1 LRIGFFVWE
10 YPPSLVGGLGTY
22 AQNMAPKLVK
32 MGHSVSVFTMNRG
45 GLPTREVLEGVEVH
59 RPQIMDMT
67 KGLSLIASDG
77 LNRWGSGLKFFSDIA
92 VYNTLSASK
101 FLNKLVAGEK
111 TKFDMICYHDWLS
124 ALAGI
129 TVQQNSKLPSVFHVH
144 STEWGR
150 TGGQGSD
157 VVSNIEQAASQTADR
172 IITVSN
178 VMKEDLQRH
187 GWPKNK
193 IDVVWNG
200 VDPSV
205 YDPAKVGSGEVEA
218 LRAKYGIAP
227 DDRMLLFVGRLSPVK
242 GILSLI
248 QAMPDIVKRQPKT
261 KLVVLAS
268 GELEREVISLVEGLG
283 LNGSVKLRLEFVAEE
298 LRILHY
304 AASDLCVFPS
314 TYEPFGIVTL
324 EAMSMAKP
332 VVAGARGVVGF
343 VEQVVPHGPD
353 RCGVPVNGSD
363 PADIAWGV
371 DEALKDPE
379 QGKAWGANGR
389 RRVQDYFTWDRA
401 VAETL
406 KVYRRVNR

>member
-1 LRIGFFVWE
+1 MRIGFFVWE

-22 AQNMAPKLVK
+22 AQNMAPKLVNL
-32 MGHSVSVFTMNRG
+32 GHNVSVFTMNRG
-45 GLPTREVLEGVEVH
+45 GLPTREVLEGVDVH
-59 RPQIMDMT
+59 RPLVMDMT

-77 LNRWGSGLKFFSDIA
+77 LNRWGSGLRFFSDIA

-101 FLNKLVAGEK
+101 FLNKLVAGDK
-111 TKFDMICYHDWLS
+111 ARFDMICYHDWLS

-353 RCGVPVNGSD
+353 RCGVHVNGSD

>member
-1 LRIGFFVWE
+1 MRIGFFVWE

-22 AQNMAPKLVK
+22 AQNMAPKLVNL
-32 MGHSVSVFTMNRG
+32 GHNVSVFTMNRG
-45 GLPTREVLEGVEVH
+45 GLPTKEVLEGVDVH

-77 LNRWGSGLKFFSDIA
+77 LNRWGSGLRFFSDIA

-101 FLNKLVAGEK
+101 FLNELVAKEK
-111 TKFDMICYHDWLS
+111 ARFDMICYHDWLS

-150 TGGQGSD
+150 TNGQGSD

-178 VMKEDLQRH
+178 VMKEDLIRH

-200 VDPSV
+200 VDPAV
-205 YDPAKVGSGEVEA
+205 YDPARIGSGEVEA

-283 LNGSVKLRLEFVAEE
+283 LSGSVKLRLEFVAEE

-314 TYEPFGIVTL
+314 SYEPFGIVTL

-343 VEQVVPHGPD
+343 VEQVIPHGPD
-353 RCGVPVNGSD
+353 RCGIHVNGSD
-363 PADIAWGV
+363 PGDIAWGV
-371 DEALKDPE
+371 DEALKDAE
-379 QGKAWGANGR
+379 QAKAWGANGR
-389 RRVQDYFTWDRA
+389 RRVQEYFTWDRA
-401 VAETL
+401 AAETL
-406 KVYRRVNR
+406 KVYRRANR

>member
-1 LRIGFFVWE
+1 MRIGFFVWE

-22 AQNMAPKLVK
+22 AQNMAPKLVEL
-32 MGHSVSVFTMNRG
+32 GHSVSVFTMNRG
-45 GLPTREVLEGVEVH
+45 GLPTREVLEGVDVH
-59 RPQIMDMT
+59 RPLIMDMT

-77 LNRWGSGLKFFSDIA
+77 LNRWGSGLRFFSDIA

-101 FLNKLVAGEK
+101 FLNKLVANEK
-111 TKFDMICYHDWLS
+111 ARFDMICYHDWLS

-150 TGGQGSD
+150 TSGQGSE
-157 VVSNIEQAASQTADR
+157 VVSNIEEMASQTADR

-178 VMKEDLQRH
+178 VMKEDLLQH
-187 GWPKNK
+187 GWQKNK

-200 VDPSV
+200 VDPEV
-205 YDPAKVGSGEVEA
+205 YDPARIGSGEVEA

-283 LNGSVKLRLEFVAEE
+283 LSGSVKLRLEFVAEE

-343 VEQVVPHGPD
+343 VEQVIPHGPD
-353 RCGVPVNGSD
+353 RCGVHVNGSD
-363 PADIAWGV
+363 PGDIAWGV

-379 QGKAWGANGR
+379 QAKAWGANGR
-389 RRVQDYFTWDRA
+389 RRVQEYFTWDRA
-401 VAETL
+401 AAETL
-406 KVYRRVNR
+406 KVYRRACR

>member
-22 AQNMAPKLVK
+22 AQNMAPKLVR
-32 MGHSVSVFTMNRG
+32 MGHDVSVFTMNRG
-45 GLPTREVLEGVEVH
+45 GLPTREVLEGVDVH
-59 RPQIMDMT
+59 RPLVMDFT
-67 KGLSLIASDG
+67 KGLSLIVSDG
-77 LNRWGSGLKFFSDIA
+77 LNRWGSGLRFFSDIM

-101 FLNKLVAGEK
+101 FLNQLVAEEHA
-111 TKFDMICYHDWLS
+111 KFDLICYHDWLS
-124 ALAGI
+124 ALGGM
-129 TVQQNSKLPSVFHVH
+129 TVQQNLKLPSVFHVH

-150 TGGQGSD
+150 TNGQGSE
-157 VVSNIEQAASQTADR
+157 VVSNIESAASESADR

-178 VMKEDLQRH
+178 VMKEDLQTH

-200 VDPSV
+200 VNPNV
-205 YDPAKVGSGEVEA
+205 YDPARIKAGEAEA

-227 DDRMLLFVGRLSPVK
+227 DDKMMLFVGRLSPVK
-242 GILSLI
+242 GIISLI
-248 QAMPDIVKRQPKT
+248 QAMPDIIKRQPKA

-268 GELEREVISLVEGLG
+268 GELEREVVSLVEGLG
-283 LNGSVKLRLEFVAEE
+283 LSSAVKLRLEFVAEE

-304 AASDLCVFPS
+304 AASDLCIFPS

-324 EAMSMAKP
+324 EAMSMGKP

-343 VEQVVPHGPD
+343 VEQVIPHGPD
-353 RCGVPVNGSD
+353 RCGVHVNGAD
-363 PADIAWGV
+363 PGDIAWGV
-371 DEALKDPE
+371 DEALKDPDAA
-379 QGKAWGANGR
+379 KVWGANGR
-389 RRVQDYFTWDRA
+389 RRVQEYFTWDRA

-406 KVYRRVNR
+406 KVYRRAIR